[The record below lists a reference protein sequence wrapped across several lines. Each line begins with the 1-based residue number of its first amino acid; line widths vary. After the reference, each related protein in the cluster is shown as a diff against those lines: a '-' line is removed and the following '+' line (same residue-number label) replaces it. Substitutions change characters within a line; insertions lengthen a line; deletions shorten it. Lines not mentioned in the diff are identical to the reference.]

1 MAACNS
7 NAYQGRLIPGHTHE
21 DIDEAFA
28 EVTTVHTGSQ
38 PATSSKLRWRPLAPT
53 ETPSKVRFVHNSSH
67 WMAACNSN
75 AYQGRLIPGHT
86 HEDIDE
92 AFAEVA
98 EYLRHK
104 AVASPEDLKLAF
116 QATFEHRHVP
126 LFLVACCL

>member
-1 MAACNS
+1 MHGYLAAVAS
-7 NAYQGRLIPGHTHE
+7 
-21 DIDEAFA
+21 
-28 EVTTVHTGSQ
+28 
-38 PATSSKLRWRPLAPT
+38 TST
-53 ETPSKVRFVHNSSH
+53 YTNV
-67 WMAACNSN
+67 
-75 AYQGRLIPGHT
+75 YQGRLIPGHT